1 MLVFDSAP
9 LDALRILKEAFVQV
23 GWEGIDEFAH
33 LLSLEAVN
41 GPLARGIALALQF
54 ELASLLPLEL
64 VVLAAR
70 LENNFLVEL
79 LENLGSYVAAS
90 LPLSNSIKYFS
101 PWRCLPDILVGE
113 TMNSKV
119 DIFISN
125 SFYLRIC

>member
-1 MLVFDSAP
+1 MLVFDCAP

-33 LLSLEAVN
+33 LLSLEAVD

-79 LENLGSYVAAS
+79 LENLGSLIEFDKVLLALEVPARYPGGGNDE
-90 LPLSNSIKYFS
+90 LQGGYLYLQFLLSPHLLNQ
-101 PWRCLPDILVGE
+101 
-113 TMNSKV
+113 
-119 DIFISN
+119 
-125 SFYLRIC
+125 